1 MPPHVE
7 SNIIVIL
14 SYYIIVFFVSISL
27 WLKWATKWSKNT
39 ITGEC
44 WGQKDC
50 CWSCWL
56 KYHRGWGLW
65 TEKSSWVGV
74 VDRKIVVGGGCWQ
87 KSRRGWGLWAEK
99 SSWMGV
105 GTNQSH
111 RGRGLGPTQIVAVL
125 LPDHKEILYTSFAS
139 FCVIRNHTHKEISDA
154 ILLSESSLL
163 GRRPTKTFL
172 KAYTPTRKMQFSE
185 KCDFGVGL

>member
-1 MPPHVE
+1 M
-7 SNIIVIL
+7 
-14 SYYIIVFFVSISL
+14 
-27 WLKWATKWSKNT
+27 
-39 ITGEC
+39 GGGC
-44 WGQKDC
+44 GQKNR
-50 CWSCWL
+50 
-56 KYHRGWGLW
+56 RGWGLL

-74 VDRKIVVGGGCWQ
+74 VGRKIVVG
-87 KSRRGWGLWAEK
+87 
-99 SSWMGV
+99 GV

-111 RGRGLGPTQIVAVL
+111 RGWGLGPTQIVAVL